1 MSFRTAIFESFE
13 PETDD
18 EEEDEEDENEE
29 NESEQAEKNI
39 TGAQDKESIRKTK
52 ALALKDF
59 PDDESYHAPEEG
71 ASNADDEQLETGVQT
86 SQLRHFVIQACSD
99 HQLVRYD
106 SVLTV
111 YIRPSRSV
119 YRSMCLDLYLLTHWR
134 RRKLPVVKAFRDT
147 R

>member
-13 PETDD
+13 PESD
-18 EEEDEEDENEE
+18 DEEDEDEE
-29 NESEQAEKNI
+29 NESEQAEENI
-39 TGAQDKESIRKTK
+39 TGAQAGAQDEEAIRKMK

-71 ASNADDEQLETGVQT
+71 ASDEDDEQLETGVQT

-99 HQLVRYD
+99 HRLVRYD
-106 SVLTV
+106 GVLTV

-119 YRSMCLDLYLLTHWR
+119 YRSMCLDLCLLTH
-134 RRKLPVVKAFRDT
+134 
-147 R
+147 

>member
-1 MSFRTAIFESFE
+1 VAFRTAIFESFE
-13 PETDD
+13 PESDD

-29 NESEQAEKNI
+29 NESKQAEKNI
-39 TGAQDKESIRKTK
+39 TGAQDEEAIRKMK

-99 HQLVRYD
+99 HHLVRYD

-111 YIRPSRSV
+111 YIR
-119 YRSMCLDLYLLTHWR
+119 LLGLSIGVRAST
-134 RRKLPVVKAFRDT
+134 FT
-147 R
+147 C